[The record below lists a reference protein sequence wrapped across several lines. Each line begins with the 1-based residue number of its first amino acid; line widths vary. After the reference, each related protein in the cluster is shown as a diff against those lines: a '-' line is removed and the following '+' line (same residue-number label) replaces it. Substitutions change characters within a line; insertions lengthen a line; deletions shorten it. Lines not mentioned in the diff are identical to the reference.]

1 MILKSNRAAS
11 SGEQKAGSSPAG
23 RLSENNHTKGGQTMN
38 TPIINDAI
46 CAICDLIST
55 ACEQGA
61 SDEEI
66 NLLSRVLDDLLPEAM

>member
-1 MILKSNRAAS
+1 
-11 SGEQKAGSSPAG
+11 
-23 RLSENNHTKGGQTMN
+23 MN

-61 SDEEI
+61 SDAEI
-66 NLLSRVLDDLLPEAM
+66 NLLSRVLDELLPEVM